1 MKNWRPRLTIL
12 GISRGL
18 DCFLECWAMAN
29 KDKNKVPATSNGTS
43 LKALAQYLHL
53 SQGTISLVINRSPAA
68 AAIPQETQARILEA
82 AKKLNYR
89 ANFFARSLR
98 SRRSFTIGILHPDL
112 SDYVAL
118 VMSGIEDQLLRENYF
133 YFAAGH
139 RSSRELIEE
148 YPRLMI
154 ERSVDGIIAIDTL
167 LEHSLSM
174 PVVTVSGHRT
184 LPGVTN
190 VVLDHRR

>member
-29 KDKNKVPATSNGTS
+29 KDKNKVPAASNGTS

-82 AKKLNYR
+82 AKKLTYR
-89 ANFFARSLR
+89 PNFFARSLP
-98 SRRSFTIGILHPDL
+98 SRRRFTVALPHPDP
-112 SDYVAL
+112 
-118 VMSGIEDQLLRENYF
+118 
-133 YFAAGH
+133 AAYLARVIG
-139 RSSRELIEE
+139 SSEQ
-148 YPRLMI
+148 
-154 ERSVDGIIAIDTL
+154 D
-167 LEHSLSM
+167 
-174 PVVTVSGHRT
+174 
-184 LPGVTN
+184 LP
-190 VVLDHRR
+190 